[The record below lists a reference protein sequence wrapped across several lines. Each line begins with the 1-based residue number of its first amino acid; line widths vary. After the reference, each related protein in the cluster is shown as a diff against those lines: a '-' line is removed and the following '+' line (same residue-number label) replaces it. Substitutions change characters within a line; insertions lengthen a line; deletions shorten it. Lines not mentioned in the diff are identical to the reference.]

1 MKYLKRIWDVIRA
14 DPALPTILFLA
25 FFLRVVGIGY
35 GLPLSVVYDEAP
47 YTLGALLMIKLHT
60 LLPSLHA
67 ADFQTVLY
75 YPPYISYVLVAP
87 FAAILGVQYLLWSGD
102 PALFQYHIIQDLSPF
117 FFTARFLNVFLG
129 TLSVFLVYRIA
140 ESIFRSRI
148 AAIAAA
154 FLLATSLLHI
164 ALSMVGR
171 QWVPIAAV
179 LLIVLYI
186 LLKNGWSLRKRYLL
200 AFTVAGIGMGIS
212 SICALAVFLIGIHY
226 LCFDLQRFRHIL
238 RDVPLF
244 SLGAL
249 IFFVLA
255 ALAWLLYHGGN
266 NFIGSITLHESKSLT
281 DLLTSPWSA
290 MSLIFFS
297 EPVLVALAVLG
308 LGFCV
313 FSEKKTGILIA
324 AFFTAYLGVFYIFF
338 RFDARFILPLVP
350 FLALLGGDAVARV
363 WNPRT
368 GSTLV
373 IALLIPLAIA
383 VRFSFLAFEGD
394 TRAAARD
401 WALTHLK
408 PSDRVLVYS
417 SALHVPTQA
426 TAVRELRSIDPGIV
440 RKVDEADEVIDR
452 RDVPYALNNLTSLI
466 GSDFLDHISRYAQN
480 HAYEYLIIEPRS
492 LQVAG
497 TTTQM
502 AFASLTKDASVVVR
516 FDGFGTATSISD
528 SVFLETF
535 TVLFQPK
542 MFGSDIVVYRLH

>member
-1 MKYLKRIWDVIRA
+1 MLN
-14 DPALPTILFLA
+14 
-25 FFLRVVGIGY
+25 
-35 GLPLSVVYDEAP
+35 
-47 YTLGALLMIKLHT
+47 
-60 LLPSLHA
+60 
-67 ADFQTVLY
+67 
-75 YPPYISYVLVAP
+75 
-87 FAAILGVQYLLWSGD
+87 
-102 PALFQYHIIQDLSPF
+102 
-117 FFTARFLNVFLG
+117 AR
-129 TLSVFLVYRIA
+129 
-140 ESIFRSRI
+140 E
-148 AAIAAA
+148 
-154 FLLATSLLHI
+154 H
-164 ALSMVGR
+164 
-171 QWVPIAAV
+171 
-179 LLIVLYI
+179 
-186 LLKNGWSLRKRYLL
+186 
-200 AFTVAGIGMGIS
+200 
-212 SICALAVFLIGIHY
+212 
-226 LCFDLQRFRHIL
+226 
-238 RDVPLF
+238 
-244 SLGAL
+244 
-249 IFFVLA
+249 
-255 ALAWLLYHGGN
+255 
-266 NFIGSITLHESKSLT
+266 
-281 DLLTSPWSA
+281 
-290 MSLIFFS
+290 
-297 EPVLVALAVLG
+297 
-308 LGFCV
+308 
-313 FSEKKTGILIA
+313 
-324 AFFTAYLGVFYIFF
+324 
-338 RFDARFILPLVP
+338 
-350 FLALLGGDAVARV
+350 GGDAVARV

-440 RKVDEADEVIDR
+440 RKVDEADEVID
-452 RDVPYALNNLTSLI
+452 LNNLTSLI